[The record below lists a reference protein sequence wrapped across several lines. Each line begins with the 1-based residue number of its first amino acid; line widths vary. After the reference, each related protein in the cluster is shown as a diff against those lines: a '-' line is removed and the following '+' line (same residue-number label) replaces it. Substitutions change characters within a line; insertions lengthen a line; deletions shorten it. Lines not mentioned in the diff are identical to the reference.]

1 MAGTLTPVFPT
12 SRRSC
17 FIRRSSWS
25 LQQSRALLR
34 HQDAAQVPPA
44 ARPDRPSIPL
54 GNLVF
59 AAHYRPMAT
68 RNWAV
73 AFGIWCRSFDR
84 QPIIAYGA
92 ALACMALALA
102 LRAALELVDS
112 NIVPFATL
120 YPALMAAA
128 LLGGFGPGM
137 VALLIGVLGAWW
149 ILLPSPGQ
157 LLPLSSSQAA

>member
-1 MAGTLTPVFPT
+1 MAAIAGL
-12 SRRSC
+12 R
-17 FIRRSSWS
+17 
-25 LQQSRALLR
+25 R

-68 RNWAV
+68 RDWAA

-84 QPIIAYGA
+84 QPIIAYSA

-102 LRAALELVDS
+102 LCAALNL
-112 NIVPFATL
+112 
-120 YPALMAAA
+120 
-128 LLGGFGPGM
+128 
-137 VALLIGVLGAWW
+137 W
-149 ILLPSPGQ
+149 IPISSRLPRFIQRSWQPRC
-157 LLPLSSSQAA
+157 